1 MCIRD
6 RCWLALKGEVTL
18 PVAGC
23 HAPEQI
29 HTAELDAAPLKRA
42 ADGRGAKE
50 AGGIPAVVCLPTI
63 PMQLLRYVP
72 FMTML
77 SQDPLKQKLLIANF
91 VDRIRMHQ
99 WMLRMVSAVHS
110 LENIS
115 MLLAAIQSSASIR

>member
-1 MCIRD
+1 MD
-6 RCWLALKGEVTL
+6 
-18 PVAGC
+18 
-23 HAPEQI
+23 PEEG
-29 HTAELDAAPLKRA
+29 HTACGDPPCARTNASELDAAPLKRA

>member
-1 MCIRD
+1 M
-6 RCWLALKGEVTL
+6 
-18 PVAGC
+18 
-23 HAPEQI
+23 
-29 HTAELDAAPLKRA
+29 
-42 ADGRGAKE
+42 
-50 AGGIPAVVCLPTI
+50 VCLPTI